1 MFLEWSL
8 SLLKDWTQRKQ
19 TSSVGRTSF
28 PPTSHRC
35 LIRKLVPRT
44 PTEMRLIPRK
54 TAFLTAVDDIRC
66 YKFLDHSQIL
76 SVSHGLL
83 LNFSCVPA
91 DLFNRQ
97 PVIKN
102 HKHHHCSTWSK
113 VYLTCPC
120 LLCLFHGNTVH
131 LQEIQPVHLLDFLTF
146 LYRTRLSSYNP
157 VFSLNV
163 KLRQQWLLVNA
174 SISHKNNSP
183 KKHWTLES
191 REQILL
197 SAWETKSSL
206 ATHAEGKILFLV
218 TPTKW
223 PFHYLIF
230 LFACLFACFLCPLSP
245 SWTVPF
251 HSYTTKQDV
260 SVLDRADLELLLLPV
275 TLSSIWAGWF
285 S

>member
-1 MFLEWSL
+1 MLQILRSFT
-8 SLLKDWTQRKQ
+8 D
-19 TSSVGRTSF
+19 SVG
-28 PPTSHRC
+28 
-35 LIRKLVPRT
+35 
-44 PTEMRLIPRK
+44 IPRIIVQL
-54 TAFLTAVDDIRC
+54 FLRSTNNLQR
-66 YKFLDHSQIL
+66 S
-76 SVSHGLL
+76 
-83 LNFSCVPA
+83 N
-91 DLFNRQ
+91 LFNRQ

-191 REQILL
+191 REQIPL